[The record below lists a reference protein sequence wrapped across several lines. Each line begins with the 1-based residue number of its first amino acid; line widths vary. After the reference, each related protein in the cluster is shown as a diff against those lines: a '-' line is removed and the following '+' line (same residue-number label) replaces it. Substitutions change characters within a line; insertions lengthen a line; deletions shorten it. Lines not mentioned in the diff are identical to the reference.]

1 MHGDFALPAQL
12 LNIKEVCKI
21 VSLSRPTI
29 YRQVVAGKFPPPVKI
44 GRASRWHTDQVV
56 TWIEQLG
63 KEDQDSEVGGP
74 LIEGSGHD

>member
-1 MHGDFALPAQL
+1 MHGDFALQTQL
-12 LNIKEVCKI
+12 LNIGAVCEL

-63 KEDQDSEVGGP
+63 KDDQDTEVGSP
-74 LIEGSGHD
+74 FVEGSGHD

>member
-1 MHGDFALPAQL
+1 MRGDFTLKPQL
-12 LNIKEVCKI
+12 LNIKAVCEL

-56 TWIEQLG
+56 TWIAQLG
-63 KEDQDSEVGGP
+63 AKDQDTEVGSP
-74 LIEGSGHD
+74 FVEGGGHD